1 MTDAKTFDAY
11 LKGERPP
18 DTRTDSGIELD
29 AAYGP
34 GRAALEE
41 RPGEYPFTRG
51 IHAEMYRKRLWT
63 RRQQSGYGTPKESN
77 DRLIFLLKQ
86 GMTGLNVDYDV
97 PTKLALDPD
106 HPLAEG
112 DIGTVGTSIATA
124 DDVAALYA
132 GIPLDKVSSTL
143 ICQPPASAFIVATYV
158 RLAQARGVPLETL
171 IGTIMNCGFTQL
183 VGPNYQANTTFYPI
197 EFTHRVGLDVME
209 WCAANMPKWNAVNI
223 NAYNIRETGVNAVQ
237 EAAFAMMVACEHI
250 EGLLARG
257 LDIDAFAPRLAFFTA
272 AGLDFFEEVA
282 KLRAM
287 RRIWATMLRER
298 YGAKNERSCWFR
310 TAIQTAALPLT
321 AQQPLNNIVRA
332 GVQTLAAVL
341 GGAQSIHTTSYDEA
355 FALPT
360 EASHTLSIRTQQV
373 IAYETGVTK
382 TADPL
387 GGAYFVEALTDRLET
402 EIVALMEE
410 MREAGGYLKLF
421 KERYIEDAI
430 RASRFDHADAVES
443 GARPIVGVNCFA
455 DAEEA
460 APEMEFFR
468 VDRAM
473 MEDRIA
479 AVKAYR
485 EARDT
490 AAVQAALDDVRA
502 AAAGEANVMP
512 SVFAAVDARCTL
524 GEVGQ
529 AFREGIG
536 HALPV

>member
-1 MTDAKTFDAY
+1 MTEAKTFDAY

-18 DTRTDSGIELD
+18 NTRTDSGIELD
-29 AAYGP
+29 AHYGP
-34 GRAALEE
+34 GRGDLTE
-41 RPGEYPFTRG
+41 RPGEYPYTRG
-51 IHAEMYRKRLWT
+51 IHAEMYRNRLWT

-97 PTKLALDPD
+97 PTKLAIDPD

-112 DIGTVGTSIATA
+112 DIGTVGTSVCTA
-124 DDVAALYA
+124 EDVAELYD

-158 RLAQARGVPLETL
+158 RLAQARGVPLEKL

-197 EFTHRVGLDVME
+197 EFTYRVGLDVME
-209 WCAANMPKWNAVNI
+209 WCAAHMPKWNLVNI

-237 EAAFAMMVACEHI
+237 EAAFAMMVARQHV
-250 EGLLARG
+250 EGMLARG
-257 LDIDAFAPRLAFFTA
+257 LDIDAFAPRMAFFTS
-272 AGLDFFEEVA
+272 AGIDFFEEVA

-287 RRIWATMLRER
+287 RRIWARLVKET
-298 YGAKNERSCWFR
+298 YGAKNERSFWFR
-310 TAIQTAALPLT
+310 TAIQTAAMPLT

-332 GVQTLAAVL
+332 GLQTLAAVL
-341 GGAQSIHTTSYDEA
+341 GGAQSIHTSSYDEA

-360 EASHTLSIRTQQV
+360 EGSHTLSIRTQQV

-382 TADPL
+382 TVDPL
-387 GGAYFVEALTDRLET
+387 GGSYFVEALTDRLEA
-402 EIVALMEE
+402 EILALMDE
-410 MREAGGYLKLF
+410 MVEAGGYLQLF
-421 KERYIEDAI
+421 KERYVEDAI
-430 RASRFDHADAVES
+430 RASRFARAEAIES
-443 GARPIVGVNCFA
+443 GELPVVGVNCFA
-455 DAEEA
+455 DEEEKT
-460 APEMEFFR
+460 PEMELFS
-468 VDRAM
+468 VGRAM

-479 AVKAYR
+479 TVKAYR
-485 EARDT
+485 EARNT
-490 AAVQAALDDVRA
+490 AVVEGALNQVRE
-502 AAAGEANVMP
+502 AAAGEANVME
-512 SVFAAVDARCTL
+512 SVFAAVDAKCTL

>member
-1 MTDAKTFDAY
+1 
-11 LKGERPP
+11 
-18 DTRTDSGIELD
+18 
-29 AAYGP
+29 
-34 GRAALEE
+34 
-41 RPGEYPFTRG
+41 
-51 IHAEMYRKRLWT
+51 
-63 RRQQSGYGTPKESN
+63 
-77 DRLIFLLKQ
+77 
-86 GMTGLNVDYDV
+86 MTGLNVDYDV
-97 PTKLALDPD
+97 PTKLAIDPD

-124 DDVAALYA
+124 EDVAELYD

-158 RLAQARGVPLETL
+158 RLAQARGVPLEKL

-197 EFTHRVGLDVME
+197 EFTYRVGLDVME
-209 WCAANMPKWNAVNI
+209 WCATNMPKWNLVNI
-223 NAYNIRETGVNAVQ
+223 NAYNVRETGVNAVQ
-237 EAAFAMMVACEHI
+237 EAAFAMMVAAQHI

-257 LDIDAFAPRLAFFTA
+257 VDIDAFAPRMAFFTA
-272 AGLDFFEEVA
+272 SGLDFFEEVA

-287 RRIWATMLRER
+287 RRIWARMLKET

-382 TADPL
+382 TVDPL
-387 GGAYFVEALTDRLET
+387 GGSYFVEELTDRLERD
-402 EIVALMEE
+402 ILALMEE
-410 MREAGGYLKLF
+410 MRGRGGYLQLF

-430 RASRFDHADAVES
+430 REARFEHAEAVES
-443 GARPIVGVNCFA
+443 GAHPIVGVNCFA
-455 DAEEA
+455 DEDQ
-460 APEMEFFR
+460 APPDMDFFA

-473 MEDRIA
+473 MDGRIA
-479 AVKAYR
+479 TVKAYR
-485 EARDT
+485 EARDG
-490 AAVQAALDDVRA
+490 AAVEAALSGVRE
-502 AAAGEANVMP
+502 AAAGEDNVMA
-512 SVFAAVDARCTL
+512 SVFAAVDAKCTL

>member
-1 MTDAKTFDAY
+1 MSDAKTFDAY

-18 DTRTDSGIELD
+18 NTATNSGIELD
-29 AAYGP
+29 AVYGP
-34 GRAALEE
+34 GATPLAEK
-41 RPGEYPFTRG
+41 PGEYPFTRG
-51 IHAEMYRKRLWT
+51 IHGEMYRKRLWT

-77 DRLIFLLKQ
+77 ERLIFLLNQ

-97 PTKLALDPD
+97 PTKLAIDPD

-124 DDVAALYA
+124 EDVAELYE
-132 GIPLDKVSSTL
+132 GIPLDRVSSTL

-158 RLAQARGVPLETL
+158 RLAQARGVPLDAL
-171 IGTIMNCGFTQL
+171 IGTIMNCAFTQL

-197 EFTHRVGLDVME
+197 EFSYRIGLDVMA
-209 WCAANMPKWNAVNI
+209 WCAANMPKWNLVNV

-237 EAAFAMMVACEHI
+237 EAAFAMMVASQHI

-257 LDIDAFAPRLAFFTA
+257 LDIDAFAPRMAFFTA

-287 RRIWATMLRER
+287 RRIWATMLKDH

-382 TADPL
+382 TVDPL
-387 GGAYFVEALTDRLET
+387 GGSYFVEELTDRLES
-402 EIVALMEE
+402 EILALMEA
-410 MREAGGYLKLF
+410 MRADGGYLKLF
-421 KERYIEDAI
+421 KERYVEDAI
-430 RASRFDHADAVES
+430 RESRFRHADAVES
-443 GARPIVGVNCFA
+443 GAHPVVGVNCFA
-455 DAEEA
+455 NEDE
-460 APEMEFFR
+460 PPPDMEFFR
-468 VDRAM
+468 IDRSM
-473 MEDRIA
+473 MDGRIA
-479 AVKAYR
+479 YVKAYR
-485 EARDT
+485 KARNAK
-490 AAVQAALDDVRA
+490 AAEAALTSVRN
-502 AAAGEANVMP
+502 AAGSDANVMD
-512 SVFAAVDARCTL
+512 SVLAAVDAKCTL

-536 HALPV
+536 HTLPV

>member
-1 MTDAKTFDAY
+1 MTEAKTFDAY

-18 DTRTDSGIELD
+18 NTHTDSGIELD
-29 AAYGP
+29 ASYGP
-34 GRAALEE
+34 SPTPLQE
-41 RPGEYPFTRG
+41 RPGEYPYTRG
-51 IHAEMYRKRLWT
+51 IHAEMYRNRLWT

-77 DRLIFLLKQ
+77 GRLIFLLKQ

-97 PTKLALDPD
+97 PTKLAIDPD

-112 DIGTVGTSIATA
+112 DIGTVGTSVATA
-124 DDVAALYA
+124 EDVAELYA

-158 RLAQARGVPLETL
+158 RLAQARGVPLEKL

-197 EFTHRVGLDVME
+197 EFTYRVGLDVME
-209 WCAANMPKWNAVNI
+209 WCAANMPKWNLVNI

-237 EAAFAMMVACEHI
+237 EAAFAMMVAAQHI

-257 LDIDAFAPRLAFFTA
+257 VDIDAFAPRMAFFTA
-272 AGLDFFEEVA
+272 AGLDFFEEIA

-287 RRIWATMLRER
+287 RRIWARMLKET

-373 IAYETGVTK
+373 IAYETGVSK
-382 TADPL
+382 TVDPL
-387 GGAYFVEALTDRLET
+387 GGSYFVEELTDRLER
-402 EIVALMEE
+402 EILALMEE
-410 MREAGGYLKLF
+410 MRGRGGYLKLF
-421 KERYIEDAI
+421 KERYVEDAI
-430 RASRFDHADAVES
+430 REARFQHAEAVES
-443 GARPIVGVNCFA
+443 GTHPIVGVNCFA
-455 DAEEA
+455 DEDEKT
-460 APEMEFFR
+460 PKMEFFS
-468 VDRAM
+468 VDRKM
-473 MEDRIA
+473 MDGRIA
-479 AVKAYR
+479 TVKAYR
-485 EARDT
+485 AARDG
-490 AAVQAALDDVRA
+490 DA
-502 AAAGEANVMP
+502 AAAALNGVREAAAGAANVMD
-512 SVFAAVDARCTL
+512 SVFAAVDAKCTL

>member
-1 MTDAKTFDAY
+1 MTEAKTFDAY

-18 DTRTDSGIELD
+18 NTHTDSGIELD
-29 AAYGP
+29 AHYGP
-34 GRAALEE
+34 GRAPLEE

-51 IHAEMYRKRLWT
+51 IHGEMYRNRLWT

-97 PTKLALDPD
+97 PTKLAIDPD

-124 DDVAALYA
+124 EDVAELYD

-158 RLAQARGVPLETL
+158 RLAQARGVPLEKL

-197 EFTHRVGLDVME
+197 EFTYRVGLDVME
-209 WCAANMPKWNAVNI
+209 WCASQMPKWNLVNI
-223 NAYNIRETGVNAVQ
+223 NAYNVRETGVNAVQ
-237 EAAFAMMVACEHI
+237 EAAFAMMVAAQHI

-257 LDIDAFAPRLAFFTA
+257 VDVDAFAPRMAFFTA
-272 AGLDFFEEVA
+272 SGLDFFEEIA

-287 RRIWATMLRER
+287 RRIWARMLKET

-382 TADPL
+382 TVDPL
-387 GGAYFVEALTDRLET
+387 GGSYFVEELTDRLERD
-402 EIVALMEE
+402 ILALMEE
-410 MREAGGYLKLF
+410 MRGRGGYLKLF

-430 RASRFDHADAVES
+430 RAARFEHAEAVES
-443 GARPIVGVNCFA
+443 GAHPIVGVNCFA
-455 DAEEA
+455 DEDQ
-460 APEMEFFR
+460 APPDMDFFA

-473 MEDRIA
+473 MDGRIA
-479 AVKAYR
+479 TVKAYR
-485 EARDT
+485 AARDG
-490 AAVQAALDDVRA
+490 AAAEAALSGVRE
-502 AAAGEANVMP
+502 AAAGEANVMA
-512 SVFAAVDARCTL
+512 SVFAAVDAKCTL